1 VELHRFALV
10 DYQIA
15 ASIGF
20 IFETLL
26 VVTITASIKLPIDG
40 LWIISSAV
48 RTILAELN
56 GKPMLGATV
65 KPGLEAVDD
74 FLSTPM
80 QVAN

>member
-1 VELHRFALV
+1 MELHRFALV
-10 DYQIA
+10 DYQVA
-15 ASIGF
+15 ASISF
-20 IFETLL
+20 ILETLL
-26 VVTITASIKLPIDG
+26 IVTITASIEFPIDS
-40 LWIISSAV
+40 LRIISGAV
-48 RTILAELN
+48 GTILAELN